1 MKASELSLNEPF
13 LILSQ
18 LLFLHINVEFTTVA
32 AAEAAAV
39 VVVFPTTSH
48 VL

>member
-13 LILSQ
+13 LFLSQ
-18 LLFLHINVEFTTVA
+18 LLFVHITVEFTMVAVA
-32 AAEAAAV
+32 AAAA
-39 VVVFPTTSH
+39 VVVFPTTSR

>member
-13 LILSQ
+13 LFLSQ
-18 LLFLHINVEFTTVA
+18 LLFVHITVEFTMVAVAVA
-32 AAEAAAV
+32 AA

>member
-13 LILSQ
+13 LFLSQ
-18 LLFLHINVEFTTVA
+18 LLLFVRITVEFTRVAVA
-32 AAEAAAV
+32 AAAA
-39 VVVFPTTSH
+39 VVVFPTTSR